1 MRKNQI
7 IYFLN
12 AVYYGIWT
20 INMKFGDFIGRIVGA
35 ILSPVPKY
43 FFQNLIRKNII
54 NVCLQRGKKQRSFY
68 MIAKVDTT

>member
-20 INMKFGDFIGRIVGA
+20 INMKFGDFIGRIVEA

-43 FFQNLIRKNII
+43 FFSKSYNNTLLI
-54 NVCLQRGKKQRSFY
+54 L
-68 MIAKVDTT
+68 T

>member
-20 INMKFGDFIGRIVGA
+20 INMNLVISLDGLWEQSFLRSLNI
-35 ILSPVPKY
+35 